1 MLTEAC
7 CILRFIPKQFY
18 PDRRVR
24 HMTACAIKT
33 LPFPVRILAARQ
45 FMAPGRGSEHDMGF
59 LVDALMALP
68 AKQVSF
74 FQKECII
81 RAGVWDVA
89 AQA

>member
-1 MLTEAC
+1 
-7 CILRFIPKQFY
+7 
-18 PDRRVR
+18 
-24 HMTACAIKT
+24 MTADTIKT
-33 LPFPVRILAARQ
+33 LPFPVGILATCQ
-45 FMAPGRGSEHDMGF
+45 FMVFGRGSEHDMGF
-59 LVDALMALP
+59 LVDTLMALP